1 MRKTQ
6 EVRQFV
12 DGVVED
18 CLLRDVVALQRTT
31 NIPWQAVLYAGRRRK
46 LRAES
51 PRKRSARLSVHEG
64 GRVGKPGVTHPTKA
78 PLGTLSM
85 DVEQVRVSGFKRILV
100 RLDEATRRKYCC
112 RALEQDLQHVKSQM
126 RSCTASMAEAKQ
138 VEDATRKLH
147 ASQRAA
153 VSSELLDE
161 LEVLHRQLGAS
172 IDTLILGRK
181 LQNGELDTTKED
193 LEVKE
198 EVDTAETSTS
208 QEAKTVA
215 RQILQTKEFETAD
228 EDEKKKKWW
237 KKHVQKAATHTLE
250 LVRGDGTT
258 VKRLSRLDKSLKKL
272 QVKCPELKDWLT
284 NMQKQF
290 AESVSTAESVSAT
303 KTKKKRAIALPD
315 DGETAIMSTAA
326 SSSKPKKTKSA
337 ENTKEKKTES
347 AEKARALLHRC
358 SREVRTLRDKFELG
372 AYDVNLSR
380 MVTVVD
386 SLWSGF
392 EHAEL
397 VALTTALFTLVETVE
412 KVVNQAKR
420 RDRLMCLESVL
431 GVVLG
436 STKLQLTAR
445 RKTMVEEYANNCR
458 QSLQQLDRQADSTG
472 QPTKSP
478 AQNGVPSTPRQTLN
492 VNGSSH
498 AMEDDCR
505 KASTSYCDNQIG
517 YHDGLWTLTCIMLS

>member
-1 MRKTQ
+1 
-6 EVRQFV
+6 
-12 DGVVED
+12 
-18 CLLRDVVALQRTT
+18 
-31 NIPWQAVLYAGRRRK
+31 
-46 LRAES
+46 
-51 PRKRSARLSVHEG
+51 
-64 GRVGKPGVTHPTKA
+64 
-78 PLGTLSM
+78 M

-215 RQILQTKEFETAD
+215 RQILQTKEFETAVSQIKQLERLMPILKD

-498 AMEDDCR
+498 VR
-505 KASTSYCDNQIG
+505 FG
-517 YHDGLWTLTCIMLS
+517 